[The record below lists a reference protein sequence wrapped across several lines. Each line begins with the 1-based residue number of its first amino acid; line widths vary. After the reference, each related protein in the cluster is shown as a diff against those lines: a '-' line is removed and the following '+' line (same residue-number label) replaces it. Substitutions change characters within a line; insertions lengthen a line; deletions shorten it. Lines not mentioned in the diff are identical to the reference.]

1 MLLGMACSEV
11 GGETKMG
18 MGVGKGRSISPLAR
32 KPLLYSSS
40 LLSVPLGGHSGPGQ
54 GSQGYLL
61 CGEMHVGGSQR

>member
-1 MLLGMACSEV
+1 MHFGDGMFR
-11 GGETKMG
+11 GGRGDQDGNGCGE
-18 MGVGKGRSISPLAR
+18 REESLAR
-32 KPLLYSSS
+32 KPLLHSSS